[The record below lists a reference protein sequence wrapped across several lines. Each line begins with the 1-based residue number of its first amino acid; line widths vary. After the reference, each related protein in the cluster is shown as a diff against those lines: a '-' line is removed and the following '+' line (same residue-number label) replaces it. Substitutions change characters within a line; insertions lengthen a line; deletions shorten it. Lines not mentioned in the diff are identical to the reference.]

1 MGKWQLKLLSQ
12 EDFVVG
18 GSGSCQTGAATAIAT
33 AAKTAEVRA
42 IRRVDSL

>member
-1 MGKWQLKLLSQ
+1 VGKWQLQLLSQ
-12 EDFVVG
+12 LEFVAA
-18 GSGSCQTGAATAIAT
+18 GSESQSIDAAKAIAT